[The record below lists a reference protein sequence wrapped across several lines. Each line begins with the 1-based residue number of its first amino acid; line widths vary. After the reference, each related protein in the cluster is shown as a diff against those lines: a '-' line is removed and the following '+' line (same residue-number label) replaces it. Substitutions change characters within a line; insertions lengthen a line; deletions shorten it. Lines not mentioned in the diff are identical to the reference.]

1 MKSHNILLHVY
12 LQNGNNNKEKKKN
25 SVYGQSLT
33 FDYMKYREMKLPE
46 KKYLHMPVF
55 RKNENV
61 RLKDQSKISFHLTR
75 NEN

>member
-1 MKSHNILLHVY
+1 MGTTIKRR
-12 LQNGNNNKEKKKN
+12 KKN

-33 FDYMKYREMKLPE
+33 FVYMKYREMKLPE

-61 RLKDQSKISFHLTR
+61 RLKD
-75 NEN
+75 

>member
-1 MKSHNILLHVY
+1 MGTTIKRR
-12 LQNGNNNKEKKKN
+12 KKN

-33 FDYMKYREMKLPE
+33 FVYMKYREMKLPE